1 MTTGFKGLFKNKNF
15 IYLWGSQLF
24 SQMTIQIMNF
34 LLITYLYTKTGS
46 TISTS
51 LLWIAYILPAFI
63 VGPIAA
69 AFVDMVDRRK
79 ILMLSNLGQFAIVFV
94 FAFFFERMIFLAF
107 MVTFLYSLLNQFYV
121 PAEAASLPSLL
132 TSKKLSQAN
141 SLFFITQ
148 QVSIILGFGLG
159 SVISNIL
166 GFKNTTLLVSI
177 FLFGAFLAASRL
189 PRIKVVYKLPK
200 NWRKL
205 VAGFFTRMKE
215 GYQYIKG
222 HNEILL
228 PFGLLL
234 GLQSGLSVVI
244 VNLPV
249 IAAKIIKTSVNNTGS
264 LIVSPAGLG
273 ALISALY
280 IPRLLHQGWRK
291 KTLIEISLVILALN
305 LLLITAII
313 PNLESIIRIT
323 LGIILFVISG
333 MAFIGVMIPSQTF
346 LQEAT
351 PGGLR
356 GRVFGNFWF
365 LATIV
370 SIIPV
375 IFSATVTEI
384 FGVRILILSMAI
396 ITFLAYL
403 ISVKF
408 GQSLIKK
415 GVSL

>member
-1 MTTGFKGLFKNKNF
+1 MTNDFKALFTNKNF
-15 IYLWGSQLF
+15 IYLWSSQLL

-46 TISTS
+46 TITTS

-63 VGPIAA
+63 IGPIAA
-69 AFVDMVDRRK
+69 ALVDMVDRRK
-79 ILMLSNLGQFAIVFV
+79 ILMLSNLGQFAIVFI
-94 FAFFFERMIFLAF
+94 FAFFFDRMIFLAF

-121 PAEAASLPSLL
+121 PAEAASLPSLV

-177 FLFGAFLAASRL
+177 FLFAAFLVVSRL
-189 PRIKVVYKLPK
+189 PKIKVVDKLPK
-200 NWRKL
+200 HWNKL
-205 VAGFFTRMKE
+205 AVGLKE

-280 IPRLLHQGWRK
+280 IPRLLNKGWRK
-291 KTLIEISLVILALN
+291 KTLIEISLVILSLN

-313 PNLESIIRIT
+313 PNLSEILRIS

-365 LATIV
+365 LTTIV

-375 IFSATVTEI
+375 IFSATVTET
-384 FGVRILILSMAI
+384 FGVRILILSLSI
-396 ITFLAYL
+396 ITALAFG
-403 ISVKF
+403 ISLKF
-408 GQSLIKK
+408 GQSLINK